1 LRFIFI
7 HYFIKKNMNPS
18 LLLIPDR
25 YKAAKLYS
33 QIPDSGA
40 GDLTFARASVATRV
54 NASGLIESVAS
65 GVPRLD
71 YTGGGCPSLLLEPQR
86 ANLLNHSNKFDEVV
100 WQKDSCTVLGGF
112 PDPAGGNDAWQV
124 TYTATGAL
132 FRFLFG
138 TGGNISR
145 TIFAKQGT
153 LNQLTLQD
161 AFSGAGQTKT
171 LTSEWQRFQFSNT
184 EVGNSGYQ
192 IAASSGTIFIYGA
205 QFEAGSYPTSYIPTL
220 GSSVTR
226 LADVASKTGISS
238 LIGTT
243 EGVLFFDFKMRADS
257 GINVSAIRLTGGSD
271 ELVVF
276 GESAGNLGLFSTKTG
291 LTYIQFST
299 AFDVRYKLAYAW
311 KANDY
316 ALYVNGAP
324 ISLTSVASGFTS
336 LANVYVNQTAVG
348 AEIGKVVANTAAFYT
363 TRLSN
368 SELATLTSL

>member
-1 LRFIFI
+1 
-7 HYFIKKNMNPS
+7 MNPS

-40 GDLTFARASVATRV
+40 GDLDFARASVATRV

-100 WQKDSCTVLGGF
+100 WLKDSCTVLGGF

-124 TYTATGAL
+124 TYTGVGAL
-132 FRFLFG
+132 YRFLFG

-192 IAASSGTIFIYGA
+192 IAAASGTIFIYGA
-205 QFEAGSYPTSYIPTL
+205 QLEEGAYATSYIPTT
-220 GSSVTR
+220 SAAVTR
-226 LADVASKTGISS
+226 LADAASKTGISS
-238 LIGTT
+238 LIGQT
-243 EGVLFFDFKMRADS
+243 EGTLFVDFVYS
-257 GINVSAIRLTGGSD
+257 GKFGSITNASMPVSIDDASGTDEAYIFIQGGTNIASGQF
-271 ELVVF
+271 VV
-276 GESAGNLGLFSTKTG
+276 GSAFTCNITG
-291 LTYIQFST
+291 LALTIGTRYKMAFAYKQNDFAFYINGALQGVDTSGNIAPFSNLRVGNYLGGNYIQDT
-299 AFDVRYKLAYAW
+299 IDTV
-311 KANDY
+311 
-316 ALYVNGAP
+316 AL
-324 ISLTSVASGFTS
+324 
-336 LANVYVNQTAVG
+336 
-348 AEIGKVVANTAAFYT
+348 YT

-368 SELATLTSL
+368 SELASLTSL